1 MYKRFNELN
10 FVIGLFF
17 LLASFVL
24 IGGYFFSDHSNES
37 INLYTGI
44 AFFVFG
50 IVMILFRSN
59 EKENTES

>member
-17 LLASFVL
+17 TIVSFILL
-24 IGGYFFSDHSNES
+24 GGNFLSKELSGT

-44 AFFVFG
+44 VFLIFG
-50 IVMILFRSN
+50 LFMITIKRK
-59 EKENTES
+59 KENDQ

>member
-17 LLASFVL
+17 LLASVVL
-24 IGGYFFSDHSNES
+24 LGGYFFSNHSNET

-44 AFFVFG
+44 AFLVFG
-50 IVMILFRSN
+50 IIMMLLRSS
-59 EKENTES
+59 EKENTDQ